1 MAKVIYEGFLP
12 DDHEVYKR
20 GAVVITGRNINPSS
34 KKKSEKKEESDKS
47 KDIKKDDNPYR
58 ALMRSTA
65 PGISEEKL
73 DFLEQIS

>member
-20 GAVVITGRNINPSS
+20 GAVVITGSNINPSS

-47 KDIKKDDNPYR
+47 EEKQRKDSPYR
-58 ALMRSTA
+58 RLVRSTA
-65 PGISEEKL
+65 PGISEEEL
-73 DFLEQIS
+73 DFLAKIS

>member
-47 KDIKKDDNPYR
+47 EENQKEESPFR
-58 ALMRSTA
+58 TSMRLTA